1 MAIVIGEWDLQPAP
15 PPASTPAVPGPAG
28 EPPAGK
34 LVKPHHVELGIRQLE
49 IRCARVRAH

>member
-15 PPASTPAVPGPAG
+15 PPASTPAVPGPPG